1 MGIGLTSIQPQKQG
15 QFHLPDNDWL
25 HEASARKENVGKEN
39 VGKEN
44 RSGIRDLFS
53 FPTFS
58 FLAKTVIYF
67 SLPMKLAKNRRII

>member
-1 MGIGLTSIQPQKQG
+1 
-15 QFHLPDNDWL
+15 
-25 HEASARKENVGKEN
+25 

-58 FLAKTVIYF
+58 FLAKTVIHF
-67 SLPMKLAKNRRII
+67 SLPMKLALLFALFASFASFLELMYEGKPEY

>member
-1 MGIGLTSIQPQKQG
+1 
-15 QFHLPDNDWL
+15 
-25 HEASARKENVGKEN
+25 

-58 FLAKTVIYF
+58 FLAKTVIHF
-67 SLPMKLAKNRRII
+67 SFPMKLAKTPNLFALFAFFVFPAQTNEIS